1 VLELADR
8 AGVEVGE
15 VYVMDASRRTT
26 ASNAYVAGLGTSK
39 RVVLYDNLLEDFT
52 PDEVRLVVAH
62 ELGHVHYHD
71 VPRGLL
77 FLAIVAPFGMLAVA
91 RIADRVAPDGLGRPG
106 AVPAVALA
114 IAVMVPGI
122 TSISNG
128 LSREV
133 EARADRFAM
142 ELTRDPEGLVAFQQR
157 ITTKNVSDPEP
168 PGWVHALLG
177 THPTAVERI
186 GQALAFSRSREG
198 AAAAPREGS

>member
-1 VLELADR
+1 
-8 AGVEVGE
+8 
-15 VYVMDASRRTT
+15 
-26 ASNAYVAGLGTSK
+26 
-39 RVVLYDNLLEDFT
+39 
-52 PDEVRLVVAH
+52 
-62 ELGHVHYHD
+62 
-71 VPRGLL
+71 
-77 FLAIVAPFGMLAVA
+77 
-91 RIADRVAPDGLGRPG
+91 
-106 AVPAVALA
+106 
-114 IAVMVPGI
+114 MVPGI